1 MYFCDRCLSEFSSK
15 SEYNSHLRKK
25 QMCPN
30 RRHLTTDIVEKPDY
44 TQSLISPP
52 RLTLKQLQSY
62 CDKLQIPNIR
72 HLTKQELID
81 YFRIS

>member
-44 TQSLISPP
+44 DPP
-52 RLTLKQLQSY
+52 IYNPTLKQLQSY
-62 CDKLQIPNIR
+62 CDELQIPNIR
-72 HLTKQELID
+72 HLTKQELIH